1 MCINVDLF
9 IVAMNN
15 CEFIANKPTKYVDL
29 YHINPQLFLRHLYE
43 NKNGE
48 SYFCDPEGLAEISWY
63 KDFFLAMVVDPCS
76 DVELIHQC
84 NKIDLIW
91 QDVPYLS
98 LRWECSIRL
107 MMLGSQL
114 IALTAILCPY

>member
-43 NKNGE
+43 
-48 SYFCDPEGLAEISWY
+48 
-63 KDFFLAMVVDPCS
+63 VDITAV
-76 DVELIHQC
+76 DVTDDTDEVL
-84 NKIDLIW
+84 
-91 QDVPYLS
+91 
-98 LRWECSIRL
+98 
-107 MMLGSQL
+107 
-114 IALTAILCPY
+114 